1 MGVDVDL
8 DVFRPPE
15 GIIDLHVDGLDV
27 LDIFLIFDAVD
38 VVDVVDVVDDVT
50 RHG

>member
-1 MGVDVDL
+1 MGVDIDL

-15 GIIDLHVDGLDV
+15 GIIDRHVDGLEV
-27 LDIFLIFDAVD
+27 FDILLIFDAVD
-38 VVDVVDVVDDVT
+38 VVDVVDDVA